1 MHLWKQAAGSDG
13 DPRAVSILRLVASA
27 CIFVAM
33 PAITLKAHYDGER
46 IRLDEPFDIPPNTPL
61 MVTVLSATEA
71 IMGEDWIRRA
81 RESLAA
87 AYGAEEPEYTTSDLR
102 SR

>member
-1 MHLWKQAAGSDG
+1 
-13 DPRAVSILRLVASA
+13 
-27 CIFVAM
+27 M
-33 PAITLKAHYDGER
+33 PAVTLKAHYDGER

-61 MVTVLSATEA
+61 MVTVLSGTEA
-71 IMGEDWIRRA
+71 IVGEDWIRRA

-87 AYGAEEPEYTTSDLR
+87 AYGSEEPEYTTSDLR